1 MTRIIHIADL
11 HFGAEDPDLVAG
23 FEAACTALDPD
34 LIIAAGDFTQAARR
48 RELSAAAAMFA
59 RIGKPV
65 VGRPGNHDVPVYALA
80 ERAFRPWRRFG
91 QVLGEHVQPSWQADD
106 LRVETL
112 HTARRA
118 QWRPDWSLGRAAAQ
132 TVDDVIA
139 RLAETSASTR
149 ILACH
154 HPLIAPD
161 GTDGRAATAGGP
173 EAARRLAAV
182 CDLVLTGHLHETFVL
197 PSPDPDQTCWFIGTG
212 TTFSRRTR
220 EEAASFNLIE
230 LEPDGIRM
238 TQQESGPDGMFAT
251 GEVWE
256 LERGASQ

>member
-1 MTRIIHIADL
+1 MTRIVHIADL
-11 HFGAEDPDLVAG
+11 HFGAEDAELVAG
-23 FEAACTALDPD
+23 FEAACAELDPD

-48 RELSAAAAMFA
+48 RELDAAAAMFE

-65 VGRPGNHDVPVYALA
+65 AGRPGNHDVPVYAPA
-80 ERAFRPWRRFG
+80 ERAFRPWRRFERI
-91 QVLGEHVQPSWQADD
+91 LGGHVQPHWSNDAME
-106 LRVETL
+106 VASL

-118 QWRPDWSLGRAAAQ
+118 QWRPDWSLGRVASRDLDTAL
-132 TVDDVIA
+132 A
-139 RLAETSASTR
+139 RFDQAGRRAR

-161 GTDGRAATAGGP
+161 PADARAATRGGP
-173 EAARRLAAV
+173 VAARRLAAS

-220 EEAASFNLIE
+220 DEAASFNLIE
-230 LEPDGIRM
+230 IEADGFRL
-238 TQQESGPDGMFAT
+238 TRQESDET
-251 GEVWE
+251 GTFSAGREWE
-256 LERGASQ
+256 LERGER